1 MNEVFIKSL
10 EIMVKGMGGIFVVM
24 LIIFIAIKLLAYF
37 GKSKLNSED

>member
-10 EIMVKGMGGIFVVM
+10 ELMVKGMGGIFAVM
-24 LIIFIAIKLLAYF
+24 LIIFIAIKLLSYF